1 MRKMLDGNQ
10 VVEGGIGG
18 IRIWYFCCLVTKS
31 CLILL
36 WSYEPQCASL
46 SCTWDSPGK
55 NTRVSCHFLPQGNL
69 ADPGIKPK
77 SLALA
82 GGFFTTES
90 LGKPIDLYIFLQFYC
105 SHAKLQMHYLLWCLS
120 SFLLSIKLCLQ
131 LIKGKVYELCPN
143 LVWYFWS
150 HHRQYYRWLIVSV
163 VLRCVWHCINL
174 MSIITHV
181 SMYF

>member
-55 NTRVSCHFLPQGNL
+55 NTRVSCHFLLLETFPTQGLN
-69 ADPGIKPK
+69 
-77 SLALA
+77 
-82 GGFFTTES
+82 
-90 LGKPIDLYIFLQFYC
+90 
-105 SHAKLQMHYLLWCLS
+105 
-120 SFLLSIKLCLQ
+120 LCLQ
-131 LIKGKVYELCPN
+131 DCRRIIYHWAIWKDHGFDKVLYINQALLLRIHWE
-143 LVWYFWS
+143 YFTVGTPLLLEAQGTFLNPSLSEHGRVYGRKAHRFMRISLRLGPPGVS
-150 HHRQYYRWLIVSV
+150 HSQAGPHSASK
-163 VLRCVWHCINL
+163 N
-174 MSIITHV
+174 T
-181 SMYF
+181 